1 MDPGAIVNDLLRRP
15 RIAAIVRVFDAYGRA
30 PGGLLANGLAFAA
43 LFATI
48 PTALVVLGVAGLIAG
63 DPSVQAA
70 IAEALADAFPP
81 LAGFFE
87 GALDALVSGAVV
99 ASLIGIIGLIW
110 TVSQLY
116 VQLDIAF
123 SRIFAG
129 ETERDPFQRTARGFL
144 AVAILLGLVVGG
156 IVAGSLL
163 IAGRALFPDFDVFG
177 VDIDVTD
184 TLTSWPM
191 LIVLASLAIGLLYR
205 IVPPNA
211 PSWRALSIPTIVVA
225 VAIVGLSQLFMVLVP
240 WFMGVAAIAG
250 SVASA
255 FIALTWLSFT
265 FQALLIGASWVRIR
279 DELLR
284 AAPDGSAL
292 ASPAAPAETGGGGQ

>member
-1 MDPGAIVNDLLRRP
+1 MDPGAIINDLLERP
-15 RIAAIVRVFDAYGRA
+15 RIARIVRILDAYGQA
-30 PGGLLANGLAFAA
+30 PGGLLANGLAFGA

-63 DPSVQAA
+63 DPAVQAA
-70 IAEALADAFPP
+70 LAETLAEAFPP
-81 LAGFFE
+81 LADFIE

-99 ASLIGIIGLIW
+99 ASLVGVIGLIW

-129 ETERDPFQRTARGFL
+129 ETQRDPIQRTARGFL
-144 AVAILLGLVVGG
+144 AVAILLGLVVGA

-163 IAGRALFPDFDVFG
+163 VAGRALIPKVMGFDL
-177 VDIDVTD
+177 DVAD
-184 TLTSWPM
+184 WLTSWPM
-191 LIVLASLAIGLLYR
+191 LIVWAGLAIGLLYR
-205 IVPPNA
+205 IVPPRA
-211 PSWRALSIPTIVVA
+211 PSWRALMVPTVVVA
-225 VAIVGLSQLFMVLVP
+225 VAIVGLSQLFMLVVP
-240 WFMGVAAIAG
+240 WLVGVASIAG

-265 FQALLIGASWVRIR
+265 FQGLLIGASWVRVR

-284 AAPDGSAL
+284 AEPGGSAL
-292 ASPAAPAETGGGGQ
+292 ASPAAPAEAGGGRQ